1 MNYTMT
7 IMEFGS
13 DGLLD
18 FYLIGG
24 MQCVVLNR
32 KNLVGKMI
40 IAAFLKD
47 LF

>member
-1 MNYTMT
+1 MQTTKQKHTMNYTTT

-24 MQCVVLNR
+24 SVL
-32 KNLVGKMI
+32 
-40 IAAFLKD
+40 F
-47 LF
+47 